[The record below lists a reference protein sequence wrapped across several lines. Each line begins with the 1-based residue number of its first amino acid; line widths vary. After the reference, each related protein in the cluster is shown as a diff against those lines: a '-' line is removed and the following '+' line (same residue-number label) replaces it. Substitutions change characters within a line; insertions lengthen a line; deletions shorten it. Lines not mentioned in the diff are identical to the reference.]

1 MVVILTVLKIT
12 AIVLIVILSLILL
25 LALAILFVPIRYRA
39 VACRK
44 SDAEVFSA
52 GIVFS
57 WLLSLIRLEFYYKDE
72 LTYVLRVLGIP
83 IKRSGG
89 KKKRG
94 GNSRR
99 RRGRRDSQPEAV
111 IKNAENEGREDGSGP
126 ADAYSKETG
135 PADTYSKETDPEA
148 LSSQE
153 SDTADSNSKESDT
166 ADSYSEETDP
176 MDMSSGET
184 DSTGTSSGETDPMDT
199 SSGETDPTDTSSGE
213 TDSEVPY
220 SKETDTE
227 AMSSIGSDPAE
238 PSSKQTDPE
247 PAASFSEGPDPKPAE
262 EAVKKEKKPGS
273 GLLSRIPDF
282 CKKLL
287 KFMVTLPKKIFNF
300 FAALT
305 EKLLD
310 LFAALLEKG
319 LDAIAGLLEKTV
331 DLIAALLEILLAF
344 LPDKLERICD
354 IISALFKRFKAF
366 RGRLAELIDNA
377 EFYIAFLDDANTR
390 EQLKNIRTE
399 TFKLMD
405 HIKPKKMNVIVV
417 AGSDDPEI
425 AGQILAALA
434 VGQVF
439 LNNRFCVTPCF
450 ERDVLDFDIT
460 MRGRAVVFVLLL
472 IAGRVFLNKGF
483 KQMRSAYKNRRI

>member
-126 ADAYSKETG
+126 ADAYSKET
-135 PADTYSKETDPEA
+135 DPEA
-148 LSSQE
+148 LSSR
-153 SDTADSNSKESDT
+153 ESDT
-166 ADSYSEETDP
+166 ADSY
-176 MDMSSGET
+176 
-184 DSTGTSSGETDPMDT
+184 
-199 SSGETDPTDTSSGE
+199 SGETDPTDTSSGE

-227 AMSSIGSDPAE
+227 AMSSTGSDPAE

-273 GLLSRIPDF
+273 GLLSRILDF

-319 LDAIAGLLEKTV
+319 LDVIAGLLEKTV

-390 EQLKNIRTE
+390 EQLENIRTE
-399 TFKLMD
+399 TLKLMD

>member
-126 ADAYSKETG
+126 ADAYSKET
-135 PADTYSKETDPEA
+135 DPEA
-148 LSSQE
+148 LSSLE
-153 SDTADSNSKESDT
+153 SDTADTYSEESDT

-176 MDMSSGET
+176 
-184 DSTGTSSGETDPMDT
+184 TGTSSGETDPT
-199 SSGETDPTDTSSGE
+199 GTSSGE

-227 AMSSIGSDPAE
+227 AMSSTGSDPAE

-273 GLLSRIPDF
+273 GLLSRILDF
-282 CKKLL
+282 CK
-287 KFMVTLPKKIFNF
+287 
-300 FAALT
+300 
-305 EKLLD
+305 KLLD

-319 LDAIAGLLEKTV
+319 LDVIAGLLEKTV

-390 EQLKNIRTE
+390 EQLENIRIE
-399 TFKLMD
+399 TLKLMD

>member
-126 ADAYSKETG
+126 ADAYSKET
-135 PADTYSKETDPEA
+135 DPEA
-148 LSSQE
+148 LSSR
-153 SDTADSNSKESDT
+153 ESDT

-176 MDMSSGET
+176 
-184 DSTGTSSGETDPMDT
+184 TGTSSGETDPMDT

-319 LDAIAGLLEKTV
+319 LDVIAGLLEKTV

-390 EQLKNIRTE
+390 EQLKNISTE
-399 TFKLMD
+399 TLKLMD

>member
-148 LSSQE
+148 LSSLE
-153 SDTADSNSKESDT
+153 SDTADTYSEESDT

-176 MDMSSGET
+176 
-184 DSTGTSSGETDPMDT
+184 TGTSSGETDPTGT

-227 AMSSIGSDPAE
+227 AMSSTGSDPAE

-273 GLLSRIPDF
+273 GLLSRILDF

-319 LDAIAGLLEKTV
+319 LDVIAGLLEKTV

-390 EQLKNIRTE
+390 EQLENIRIE
-399 TFKLMD
+399 TLKLMD

>member
-57 WLLSLIRLEFYYKDE
+57 WLLSLIRLELYYKDE

-135 PADTYSKETDPEA
+135 PADTYSKETDSEA
-148 LSSQE
+148 LSSRE
-153 SDTADSNSKESDT
+153 SDTADTYSEESDT

-176 MDMSSGET
+176 
-184 DSTGTSSGETDPMDT
+184 TGTSSGETD
-199 SSGETDPTDTSSGE
+199 
-213 TDSEVPY
+213 
-220 SKETDTE
+220 
-227 AMSSIGSDPAE
+227 
-238 PSSKQTDPE
+238 
-247 PAASFSEGPDPKPAE
+247 SEGPDPKPAE

-273 GLLSRIPDF
+273 GLLSRILDF
-282 CKKLL
+282 CK
-287 KFMVTLPKKIFNF
+287 
-300 FAALT
+300 
-305 EKLLD
+305 KLLD

-319 LDAIAGLLEKTV
+319 LMSLQVCWKRPL
-331 DLIAALLEILLAF
+331 ILLRPCWKFSWLFF
-344 LPDKLERICD
+344 L
-354 IISALFKRFKAF
+354 ISWNGSVTSF
-366 RGRLAELIDNA
+366 RLCLKGLRLSGEGL
-377 EFYIAFLDDANTR
+377 
-390 EQLKNIRTE
+390 
-399 TFKLMD
+399 
-405 HIKPKKMNVIVV
+405 
-417 AGSDDPEI
+417 
-425 AGQILAALA
+425 
-434 VGQVF
+434 
-439 LNNRFCVTPCF
+439 
-450 ERDVLDFDIT
+450 
-460 MRGRAVVFVLLL
+460 
-472 IAGRVFLNKGF
+472 
-483 KQMRSAYKNRRI
+483 RS

>member
-148 LSSQE
+148 LSSRE

-176 MDMSSGET
+176 
-184 DSTGTSSGETDPMDT
+184 TGT
-199 SSGETDPTDTSSGE
+199 SSGETDPTDTSSGD

-390 EQLKNIRTE
+390 EQLKNISTE
-399 TFKLMD
+399 TLKLMD

>member
-126 ADAYSKETG
+126 ADA
-135 PADTYSKETDPEA
+135 
-148 LSSQE
+148 
-153 SDTADSNSKESDT
+153 
-166 ADSYSEETDP
+166 
-176 MDMSSGET
+176 
-184 DSTGTSSGETDPMDT
+184 
-199 SSGETDPTDTSSGE
+199 SSGETDPTDTSSGD

-319 LDAIAGLLEKTV
+319 LDVIAGLLEKTV

-390 EQLKNIRTE
+390 EQLKNISTE
-399 TFKLMD
+399 TLKLMD

>member
-126 ADAYSKETG
+126 ADAYSKET
-135 PADTYSKETDPEA
+135 DPEA
-148 LSSQE
+148 LSSLE
-153 SDTADSNSKESDT
+153 SDTADTYSEESDT

-176 MDMSSGET
+176 
-184 DSTGTSSGETDPMDT
+184 TGTSSGETDPM
-199 SSGETDPTDTSSGE
+199 DTSSGE

-273 GLLSRIPDF
+273 GLLSRILDF
-282 CKKLL
+282 
-287 KFMVTLPKKIFNF
+287 F
-300 FAALT
+300 
-305 EKLLD
+305 LD

-319 LDAIAGLLEKTV
+319 LDVIAGLLEKTV

-390 EQLKNIRTE
+390 EQLENIRTE
-399 TFKLMD
+399 TLKLMD

>member
-44 SDAEVFSA
+44 TETDIFSA
-52 GIVFS
+52 GVVFS
-57 WLLSLIRLEFYYKDE
+57 WLLHLVRLEFYYKDE

-148 LSSQE
+148 LSSRE

-176 MDMSSGET
+176 
-184 DSTGTSSGETDPMDT
+184 
-199 SSGETDPTDTSSGE
+199 TDTSSGD

-227 AMSSIGSDPAE
+227 AMSPIGSDPAE

-273 GLLSRIPDF
+273 GLPSRIPDF

-310 LFAALLEKG
+310 LFAVLLEKG

-390 EQLKNIRTE
+390 EQLENIRIE
-399 TFKLMD
+399 TLKLMD

-425 AGQILAALA
+425 AGQILAVLA

>member
-148 LSSQE
+148 LSSRE

-166 ADSYSEETDP
+166 ADSYSE
-176 MDMSSGET
+176 
-184 DSTGTSSGETDPMDT
+184 ETDPMDT

-390 EQLKNIRTE
+390 EQLENIRTE
-399 TFKLMD
+399 TLKLLD